1 MKQILLSL
9 LLLTTL
15 SVSAQEFKPFK
26 VNLSLGYAKPVG
38 AGASGGILLSL
49 EPKYGLSDRVDLGLR
64 YELGLMA
71 RPYSIDGVDA
81 ESELKG
87 SSSYLITGNYLLS
100 DANFRPFI
108 GAGVGLFTIV
118 NVSFS
123 EGSGSADG
131 GISGGN
137 KLGGMLR
144 AGFKASHFVLGLEYN
159 LIPKTKGI
167 LVGTSG
173 ANLNYESPNA
183 YLGVKLGLDIGGGR
197 N

>member
-71 RPYSIDGVDA
+71 RPYSIDGVSA

-100 DANFRPFI
+100 NASFRPFV
-108 GAGVGLFTIV
+108 GAGVGLFTLV

-137 KLGGMLR
+137 KLGAMLR

-159 LIPKTKGI
+159 LIPKTRGI